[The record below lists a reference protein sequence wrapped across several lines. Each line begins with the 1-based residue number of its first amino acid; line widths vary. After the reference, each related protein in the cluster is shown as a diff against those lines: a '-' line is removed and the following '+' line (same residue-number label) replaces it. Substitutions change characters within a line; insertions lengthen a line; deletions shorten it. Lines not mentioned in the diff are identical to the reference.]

1 MLCSEANKS
10 QNRVFIEQ
18 ILTIKATQI
27 IQNKIQTTII
37 LANDQ
42 AQIRFQ
48 KLTISHEKIPLAII
62 INSQLY
68 IKLQK
73 TIKLTVVDQL
83 KLAQTPL
90 VDHTACIQLQI
101 KMSQIKISNLIQI
114 GAL

>member
-10 QNRVFIEQ
+10 HNRVFIEQ
-18 ILTIKATQI
+18 ILTIKAAQI
-27 IQNKIQTTII
+27 IQNKIQATIV

-62 INSQLY
+62 INGQLY

-73 TIKLTVVDQL
+73 AIKLAVVDQL
-83 KLAQTPL
+83 QLAQTPL
-90 VDHTACIQLQI
+90 VDHTVCIQLQI
-101 KMSQIKISNLIQI
+101 KVSQVVLSNLIQF